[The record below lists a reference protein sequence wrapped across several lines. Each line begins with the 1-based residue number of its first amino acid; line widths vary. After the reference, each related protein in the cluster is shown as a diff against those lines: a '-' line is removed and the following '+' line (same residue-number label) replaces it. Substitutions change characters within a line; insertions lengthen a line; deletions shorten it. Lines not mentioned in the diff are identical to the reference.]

1 MRNRIIGFPSLAGMA
16 LAAIAASSCG
26 STDPTSP
33 STETVHTFPQTIM
46 IMEAHPVPEELT
58 IAVGERVSFMNHDRT
73 SYTVAGGREPARRD
87 CPEID
92 VVGVLN
98 PGDTRTSEPFTTAKT
113 CDFHVG
119 RDQSALL
126 AGRIIIR

>member
-1 MRNRIIGFPSLAGMA
+1 MRSRIIGFHSIAGMT
-16 LAAIAASSCG
+16 LAAWAASACG
-26 STDPTSP
+26 SAAPSSPT
-33 STETVHTFPQTIM
+33 TAAHTFPQTIM
-46 IMEAHPVPEELT
+46 IMEARPVPEEVT
-58 IAVGERVSFMNHDRT
+58 IKVGERVSFMNHDRT

-92 VVGVLN
+92 VVGLLN
-98 PGDTRTSEPFTTAKT
+98 PGDTRTSEPFTAAKT

-119 RDQSALL
+119 RDQTALL